1 MSQKENLNKIL
12 LFDGV
17 CNLCNATVQYVI
29 RYDKKRTLKFAS
41 LQSPFGRKIL
51 SEKYRDTSALKT
63 VMYIRNEEVLTKSSA
78 FLTLMKDLG
87 GIHQSVIVFWIIP
100 RIVRDSL
107 YDFIAANRY
116 AVFGKK
122 ESCYLPSP
130 DLEDR
135 FIQD

>member
-1 MSQKENLNKIL
+1 MSDNTNLSQIL

-17 CNLCNATVQYVI
+17 CNLCNAAVQYVI
-29 RYDKKRTLKFAS
+29 RHDKKKTIKFAS
-41 LQSPFGRKIL
+41 LQSPFGTNVL
-51 SEKYRDTSALKT
+51 SEEYRDTSALKT
-63 VMYIRNEEVLTKSSA
+63 VIYIKNEEVLTKSSA

-87 GIHQSVIVFWIIP
+87 GIHQTAIVFWIIP
-100 RIVRDSL
+100 RIVRDAL

-130 DLEDR
+130 ELEDR

>member
-1 MSQKENLNKIL
+1 MSDNTNLSQIL

-17 CNLCNATVQYVI
+17 CNLCNAAVQYVI
-29 RYDKKRTLKFAS
+29 RHDKKKTIKFAS
-41 LQSPFGRKIL
+41 LQSPFGRKVL
-51 SEKYRDTSALKT
+51 TEKYRDTSTLKT
-63 VMYIRNEEVLTKSSA
+63 FIYIKNEEVLTKSSA

-87 GIHQSVIVFWIIP
+87 GIQQTAIVFWIIP
-100 RIVRDSL
+100 RFLRDAL
-107 YDFIAANRY
+107 YDFIATKRY

-130 DLEDR
+130 ELEDR